1 MAMKNNRIDQF
12 NAYRKRM
19 NDKILQAPNN
29 KILKRIFSV
38 DTMAYAEGT
47 LDSKTKELLGLVAS
61 MVLRCDDCIAYHLQ
75 QCYEHGT
82 TIDELMETF
91 GIANLVGGSIVIPH
105 TRRALEF
112 WEELNEK
119 SPAK

>member
-1 MAMKNNRIDQF
+1 MKNNRIDQF

-82 TIDELMETF
+82 TTDELMETF